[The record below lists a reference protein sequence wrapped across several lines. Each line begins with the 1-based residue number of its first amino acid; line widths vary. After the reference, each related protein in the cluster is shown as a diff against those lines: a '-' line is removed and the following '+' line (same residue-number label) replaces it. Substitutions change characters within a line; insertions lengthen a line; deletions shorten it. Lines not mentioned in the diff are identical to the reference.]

1 MKENNNTPALR
12 ESSTGNNP
20 SEQKKNPK
28 ISRRALLLGSAV
40 VGTAAVSGLYVAGSN
55 WKASL
60 NERIAQ
66 EDASWKRNQ
75 ALAAAEPATT
85 IAEESYKNTAAGL
98 SGRLV
103 YTAYRKDGLYVPAT
117 REAPAQNVPYPVIRE
132 KMNTYDISGM
142 YLFFA
147 YYNAAKNYGYLT
159 GDLEPL
165 AKIVDPEKVIFP
177 NVYEFIANNQGWI
190 VSDQEIESY
199 MVETHGYGSR
209 EIQGRKIYKL
219 QTELSIY
226 GDAYFVYR
234 DTGEVKYFR
243 DMFHTDRHPTI
254 DFYGEFLDGRW
265 VSVDENLQGDLLL
278 PKGVSVAGY
287 TK

>member
-1 MKENNNTPALR
+1 MKENNNAPASR
-12 ESSTGNNP
+12 EPSTSNNP
-20 SEQKKNPK
+20 SEQKKTPK
-28 ISRRALLLGSAV
+28 ISRRVLLAGS
-40 VGTAAVSGLYVAGSN
+40 VGVGAAAVSGLYVAGSN

-66 EDASWKRNQ
+66 EDAAWKRNQ
-75 ALAAAEPATT
+75 ALAAAEPGTT
-85 IAEESYKNTAAGL
+85 IAEESLKNATAGL

-103 YTAYRKDGLYVPAT
+103 YTAYRKDGVYVPAT
-117 REAPAQNVPYPVIRE
+117 RESPAQNVPYPVIRE

-165 AKIVDPEKVIFP
+165 AKIVDPEKVIFS

-199 MVETHGYGSR
+199 MVETPGYSKR
-209 EIQGRKIYKL
+209 NIQGRKVYEM

-278 PKGVSVAGY
+278 PKGASVAGY

>member
-1 MKENNNTPALR
+1 MKENNNAPASR
-12 ESSTGNNP
+12 EPSTSNNP
-20 SEQKKNPK
+20 SEQKKTPK
-28 ISRRALLLGSAV
+28 ISRRVLLAGS
-40 VGTAAVSGLYVAGSN
+40 VGVGVAAASGLYVAGSN

-66 EDASWKRNQ
+66 EDAAWKRNQ

-85 IAEESYKNTAAGL
+85 IAEESLKNATAGL

-103 YTAYRKDGLYVPAT
+103 YTAYRKDGVYVPAT
-117 REAPAQNVPYPVIRE
+117 RESPAQNVPYPVIRE
-132 KMNTYDISGM
+132 KMHTYDISGM

-165 AKIVDPEKVIFP
+165 AKIVDPEKVIFS

-199 MVETHGYGSR
+199 MVETPGYSKR
-209 EIQGRKIYKL
+209 NIQGRKVYEM

-243 DMFHTDRHPTI
+243 DMFHTDRHPSI
-254 DFYGEFLDGRW
+254 SFYGEFLDGRW

>member
-1 MKENNNTPALR
+1 MKENNNAPASR
-12 ESSTGNNP
+12 EPSISNNP
-20 SEQKKNPK
+20 SEQKKTPK
-28 ISRRALLLGSAV
+28 ISRRVLLAGS
-40 VGTAAVSGLYVAGSN
+40 VGVGVAAASGLYVAGSN
-55 WKASL
+55 WRASL

-66 EDASWKRNQ
+66 EDAAWERNQ

-98 SGRLV
+98 SGPLV
-103 YTAYRKDGLYVPAT
+103 YTAYRKDGVYVPAT
-117 REAPAQNVPYPVIRE
+117 RESPAQNVPYPVIRE

-199 MVETHGYGSR
+199 MVQTPGYGSR

-243 DMFHTDRHPTI
+243 DMFHADRHPTI
-254 DFYGEFLDGRW
+254 DFYGEFLDGCW

-278 PKGVSVAGY
+278 PKGASVAGY

>member
-1 MKENNNTPALR
+1 MKENNNTPAPQ

-20 SEQKKNPK
+20 SEPKKNPK

-40 VGTAAVSGLYVAGSN
+40 VGTAAASGLYVAGSN
-55 WKASL
+55 WRASL
-60 NERIAQ
+60 KERIAQ
-66 EDASWKRNQ
+66 EDTAWERNQ
-75 ALAAAEPATT
+75 ALAAAEPATI

-98 SGRLV
+98 SGPLV
-103 YTAYRKDGLYVPAT
+103 YTAYRKDGVYVPAT
-117 REAPAQNVPYPVIRE
+117 RESPAQNVPYPVIRE

-177 NVYEFIANNQGWI
+177 NLYEFIDNNQGWI

-199 MVETHGYGSR
+199 MVQTPGYGSR
-209 EIQGRKIYKL
+209 EIQGRKIYKM

-243 DMFHTDRHPTI
+243 NMFHTDRHPTI

>member
-1 MKENNNTPALR
+1 MKENNNTPASR
-12 ESSTGNNP
+12 EPSTRNNP
-20 SEQKKNPK
+20 SEQKKTPK

-40 VGTAAVSGLYVAGSN
+40 VGTAAASGLYVAGSN

-60 NERIAQ
+60 TERIAQ
-66 EDASWKRNQ
+66 EDAAWERNQ

-85 IAEESYKNTAAGL
+85 IAEESHKNAAAGL

-103 YTAYRKDGLYVPAT
+103 YTAYRKDGVYVPAT
-117 REAPAQNVPYPVIRE
+117 RESPAQNVPYPVIRE

-165 AKIVDPEKVIFP
+165 AKIVDPEKVIFS

-199 MVETHGYGSR
+199 MVETPGYSKR
-209 EIQGRKIYKL
+209 NIQGRKVYEM

-243 DMFHTDRHPTI
+243 DMFHTDRHPSI
-254 DFYGEFLDGRW
+254 SFYGEFLDGRW

-278 PKGVSVAGY
+278 PKGASVAGY

>member
-1 MKENNNTPALR
+1 MKENNNAPAFR
-12 ESSTGNNP
+12 EPSTSNNP

-40 VGTAAVSGLYVAGSN
+40 VGTAAASGLYVAGSN
-55 WKASL
+55 WRASL
-60 NERIAQ
+60 KERIAQ
-66 EDASWKRNQ
+66 EDTAWERNQ

-85 IAEESYKNTAAGL
+85 IAEESLKNATAGL

-103 YTAYRKDGLYVPAT
+103 YTAYRKDGVYVPAT
-117 REAPAQNVPYPVIRE
+117 RESPAQNVPYPVIRE

-165 AKIVDPEKVIFP
+165 AKIVDPEKVIFS
-177 NVYEFIANNQGWI
+177 NVYEFIVSNQGWI

-199 MVETHGYGSR
+199 MVETPGYSKR
-209 EIQGRKIYKL
+209 NIQGRKVYEM

-278 PKGVSVAGY
+278 PKGASVAGY

>member
-1 MKENNNTPALR
+1 MKENNNAPASR
-12 ESSTGNNP
+12 EPSISNNP
-20 SEQKKNPK
+20 SEQKKTPK
-28 ISRRALLLGSAV
+28 ISRRVLLAGS
-40 VGTAAVSGLYVAGSN
+40 VGVGVAAASGLYVAGSN
-55 WKASL
+55 WRASL

-85 IAEESYKNTAAGL
+85 IAEESLKNATAGL

-103 YTAYRKDGLYVPAT
+103 YTAYRKDGVYVPAT
-117 REAPAQNVPYPVIRE
+117 RESPAQNVPYPVIRE

-165 AKIVDPEKVIFP
+165 AKIVDPEKVIFS
-177 NVYEFIANNQGWI
+177 NVYEFIVSNQGWI

-199 MVETHGYGSR
+199 MVETPGYSKR
-209 EIQGRKIYKL
+209 NIQGRKVYEM

-243 DMFHTDRHPTI
+243 DMFHTDRHPSI
-254 DFYGEFLDGRW
+254 SFYGEFLDGRW

-278 PKGVSVAGY
+278 PKGASVAGY

>member
-40 VGTAAVSGLYVAGSN
+40 VGTAAASGLYVAGSN

-66 EDASWKRNQ
+66 KDASWKRNQ

-85 IAEESYKNTAAGL
+85 IAEESLKNATAGL

-103 YTAYRKDGLYVPAT
+103 YTAYRKDGVYVPAT
-117 REAPAQNVPYPVIRE
+117 RESPAQNVPYPVIRE

-165 AKIVDPEKVIFP
+165 AKIVDPEKVIFS
-177 NVYEFIANNQGWI
+177 NVYEFIVSNQGWI

-199 MVETHGYGSR
+199 MVETPGYSKR
-209 EIQGRKIYKL
+209 NIQGRKVYEM

-243 DMFHTDRHPTI
+243 DMFHTDRHPSI
-254 DFYGEFLDGRW
+254 SFYGEFLDGRW

-278 PKGVSVAGY
+278 PKGASVAGY

>member
-1 MKENNNTPALR
+1 MKENNNAPASR
-12 ESSTGNNP
+12 EPSTSNNP
-20 SEQKKNPK
+20 SEQKKTPK
-28 ISRRALLLGSAV
+28 ISRRVLLAGS
-40 VGTAAVSGLYVAGSN
+40 VGVGVAAASGLYVAGSN
-55 WKASL
+55 WRASL

-66 EDASWKRNQ
+66 EDAAWERNQ
-75 ALAAAEPATT
+75 ALAAAEPGTT
-85 IAEESYKNTAAGL
+85 IAEESLKNATAGL

-103 YTAYRKDGLYVPAT
+103 YTAYRKDGVYVPAT
-117 REAPAQNVPYPVIRE
+117 RESPAQNVPYPVIRE

-165 AKIVDPEKVIFP
+165 AKIVDPEKVIFS

-199 MVETHGYGSR
+199 MVETPGYSKR
-209 EIQGRKIYKL
+209 NIQGRKVYEM

-243 DMFHTDRHPTI
+243 DMFHTDRHPSI
-254 DFYGEFLDGRW
+254 SFYGEFLDGRW

>member
-1 MKENNNTPALR
+1 MKENNNTPAPR

-40 VGTAAVSGLYVAGSN
+40 VGTAAASGLYIAGSN

-66 EDASWKRNQ
+66 EDTSWKRNQ
-75 ALAAAEPATT
+75 ALAAAEPGTT
-85 IAEESYKNTAAGL
+85 IAEESLKNATAGL

-103 YTAYRKDGLYVPAT
+103 YTAYRKDGVYVPAT
-117 REAPAQNVPYPVIRE
+117 RESPAQNVPYPVIRE

-165 AKIVDPEKVIFP
+165 AKIVDPEKVIFS

-199 MVETHGYGSR
+199 MVETPGYSKR
-209 EIQGRKIYKL
+209 NIQGRKVYEM

-243 DMFHTDRHPTI
+243 DMFHTDRHPSI
-254 DFYGEFLDGRW
+254 SFYGEFLDGRW

-278 PKGVSVAGY
+278 PKGASVAGY

>member
-1 MKENNNTPALR
+1 MKENNNTPVSR
-12 ESSTGNNP
+12 ESSTSNNP
-20 SEQKKNPK
+20 SEPKKNPK

-40 VGTAAVSGLYVAGSN
+40 VGTAAASGLYVAGSN
-55 WKASL
+55 WRASL
-60 NERIAQ
+60 KERIAQ
-66 EDASWKRNQ
+66 EDTAWERNQ

-85 IAEESYKNTAAGL
+85 IAEESHKNAVAGL

-103 YTAYRKDGLYVPAT
+103 YTAYRKDGVYVPAT
-117 REAPAQNVPYPVIRE
+117 RESPAQNVPYPVIRE

-165 AKIVDPEKVIFP
+165 AKIVDPEKVIFS

-199 MVETHGYGSR
+199 MVETPGYSKR
-209 EIQGRKIYKL
+209 NIQGRKVYEM

-243 DMFHTDRHPTI
+243 DIFHTDRHPTI
-254 DFYGEFLDGRW
+254 NFYGEFLDGRW

-278 PKGVSVAGY
+278 PKGASVAGY

>member
-1 MKENNNTPALR
+1 MKENNNTPAPQ

-20 SEQKKNPK
+20 SEPKKNPK

-40 VGTAAVSGLYVAGSN
+40 VGTAAASGLYVAGSN
-55 WKASL
+55 WRASL
-60 NERIAQ
+60 KERIAQ
-66 EDASWKRNQ
+66 EDTAWERNQ
-75 ALAAAEPATT
+75 ALAAAEPATI

-98 SGRLV
+98 SGPLV
-103 YTAYRKDGLYVPAT
+103 YTAYRKDGVYVPAT
-117 REAPAQNVPYPVIRE
+117 RESPAQNVPYPVIRE

-177 NVYEFIANNQGWI
+177 NLYEFIANNQGWI

-199 MVETHGYGSR
+199 MVQTPGYGSR

-265 VSVDENLQGDLLL
+265 VSVDENLRGDLLL
-278 PKGVSVAGY
+278 PKGASVAGY

>member
-40 VGTAAVSGLYVAGSN
+40 VGTAAASGLYVAGSN

-66 EDASWKRNQ
+66 EDAAWERNQ

-85 IAEESYKNTAAGL
+85 IAEESYKNTTAGL
-98 SGRLV
+98 SGPLV
-103 YTAYRKDGLYVPAT
+103 YTAYRKDGVYVPAT
-117 REAPAQNVPYPVIRE
+117 RESPAQNVPYPVIRE

-165 AKIVDPEKVIFP
+165 AKIVDPEKVIFS

-254 DFYGEFLDGRW
+254 DFYGEFLGGRW

-278 PKGVSVAGY
+278 PKGASVAGY

>member
-1 MKENNNTPALR
+1 M
-12 ESSTGNNP
+12 
-20 SEQKKNPK
+20 
-28 ISRRALLLGSAV
+28 
-40 VGTAAVSGLYVAGSN
+40 
-55 WKASL
+55 
-60 NERIAQ
+60 
-66 EDASWKRNQ
+66 
-75 ALAAAEPATT
+75 
-85 IAEESYKNTAAGL
+85 
-98 SGRLV
+98 

-117 REAPAQNVPYPVIRE
+117 RENPAQNVPYPVIQE

-165 AKIVDPEKVIFP
+165 AKIIDPEKVIFP
-177 NVYEFIANNQGWI
+177 NLYEFITNNQGWI

-199 MVETHGYGSR
+199 MVQTPGYGSR
-209 EIQGRKIYKL
+209 EIQGRKIYKM

-278 PKGVSVAGY
+278 SKGASVAGY

>member
-1 MKENNNTPALR
+1 M
-12 ESSTGNNP
+12 G
-20 SEQKKNPK
+20 
-28 ISRRALLLGSAV
+28 V
-40 VGTAAVSGLYVAGSN
+40 AAASGLYVAGSN
-55 WKASL
+55 WRASL

-66 EDASWKRNQ
+66 EDAAWERNQ

-98 SGRLV
+98 SGPLV
-103 YTAYRKDGLYVPAT
+103 YTAYRKDGVYVPAT
-117 REAPAQNVPYPVIRE
+117 RESPAQNVPYPVIRE

-165 AKIVDPEKVIFP
+165 AKIVDPEKVIFS

-278 PKGVSVAGY
+278 PKGASVAGY

>member
-1 MKENNNTPALR
+1 M
-12 ESSTGNNP
+12 
-20 SEQKKNPK
+20 
-28 ISRRALLLGSAV
+28 
-40 VGTAAVSGLYVAGSN
+40 
-55 WKASL
+55 
-60 NERIAQ
+60 
-66 EDASWKRNQ
+66 
-75 ALAAAEPATT
+75 
-85 IAEESYKNTAAGL
+85 
-98 SGRLV
+98 

-243 DMFHTDRHPTI
+243 DVFHTDRHPTI
-254 DFYGEFLDGRW
+254 NFYGEFLDGRW

>member
-1 MKENNNTPALR
+1 MKENNNAPASR
-12 ESSTGNNP
+12 EPSTSNNP
-20 SEQKKNPK
+20 SEQKKTPK
-28 ISRRALLLGSAV
+28 ISRRVLLAGS
-40 VGTAAVSGLYVAGSN
+40 VGVGVAAASGLYVAGSN
-55 WKASL
+55 WRASL

-66 EDASWKRNQ
+66 EDAAWERNQ
-75 ALAAAEPATT
+75 ALAAAEPGTT
-85 IAEESYKNTAAGL
+85 IAEESLKNATAGL

-103 YTAYRKDGLYVPAT
+103 YTAYRKDGVYVPAT
-117 REAPAQNVPYPVIRE
+117 RESPAQNVPYPVIRE

-165 AKIVDPEKVIFP
+165 AKIVDPEKVIFS

-199 MVETHGYGSR
+199 MVETPGYSKR
-209 EIQGRKIYKL
+209 NIQGRKVYEM

-243 DMFHTDRHPTI
+243 DMFHTDRHPRI
-254 DFYGEFLDGRW
+254 SFYGEFLDGRW